1 VGINKYSAT
10 AVELAVFYVHVR
22 WYTHNYYASCEEST
36 IHYLQNYQKIKQ
48 REGIKN
54 CHNKS
59 TYVWN
64 FGSFIMLQP
73 MQYAVTLRMY
83 RNYLDVSFYFTSFN
97 IWLLWYIY
105 FPCKLA
111 ENEYMLE

>member
-1 VGINKYSAT
+1 
-10 AVELAVFYVHVR
+10 
-22 WYTHNYYASCEEST
+22 
-36 IHYLQNYQKIKQ
+36 
-48 REGIKN
+48 
-54 CHNKS
+54 
-59 TYVWN
+59 
-64 FGSFIMLQP
+64 MLQP